1 MKQLKLMVLTLTLLM
16 GTMFTSCMDSG
27 ESGPQ
32 QWAGVVKVNDRMGYV
47 TFTDAAGTELIPT
60 NTIPVTLNARMAYIY
75 CQVDEGQ
82 DLSTNPKSIKITLL
96 ADPTGIDATAIT
108 TPKVGESG
116 DVTTNAPVGSLSFA
130 SGYSTVAPFQ
140 FSENTIVLP
149 VLYRVKM

>member
-1 MKQLKLMVLTLTLLM
+1 M
-16 GTMFTSCMDSG
+16 CIR
-27 ESGPQ
+27 
-32 QWAGVVKVNDRMGYV
+32 DR
-47 TFTDAAGTELIPT
+47 
-60 NTIPVTLNARMAYIY
+60 
-75 CQVDEGQ
+75 VDEGQ

-149 VLYRVKM
+149 VLYLSLIHISILSFTFTTPAHC